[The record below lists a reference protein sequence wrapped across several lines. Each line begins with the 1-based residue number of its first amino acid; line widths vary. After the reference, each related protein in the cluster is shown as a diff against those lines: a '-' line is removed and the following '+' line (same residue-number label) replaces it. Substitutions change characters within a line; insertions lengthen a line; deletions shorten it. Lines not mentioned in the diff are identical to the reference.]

1 LISVGIIANPKSGK
15 DIRRL
20 VSQGRFVSNQE
31 KVNVLKRILSGLIAT
46 HVDEVVMMPD
56 MDMIG
61 KAATT
66 DISNDLKIR
75 HLDMSVFNNESDST
89 KASKLM
95 REIGVGC
102 LITLGGDG
110 TNRAV
115 VKELGNI
122 PLIPISTGTN
132 NVFPKMIE
140 GTVAGLAAGV
150 VASESLDIKK
160 ISSRANLIEIYLNNQ
175 LADIALVDIA
185 VSKETFV
192 GSRAIWDMDSV
203 HEVFLGRSTP
213 ASIGLSAIGSQLCP
227 SLPGDKSGT
236 HLIIGKGGKSVIAPI
251 APGMIRSVDVL
262 DSFRMPVGEKVN
274 IDLRPCTIALDGERS
289 FSLSDKQTAYV
300 LINDKGP
307 IIVSVEET
315 LRQASTACLF
325 RNDSQPENR

>member
-1 LISVGIIANPKSGK
+1 MISVGIIANPKSGK
-15 DIRRL
+15 DIRIL
-20 VSQGRFVSNQE
+20 VSQGRFVPNQE
-31 KVNVLKRILSGLIAT
+31 KVNVLKRILYGLIAT

-56 MDMIG
+56 IDMIG
-61 KAATT
+61 KAATNA
-66 DISNDLKIR
+66 ISPALKIR

-95 REIGVGC
+95 REMSVGC

-115 VKELGNI
+115 VKELGNT

-132 NVFPKMIE
+132 NVFPKMTE

-150 VASESLDIKK
+150 VASKSLDIKK
-160 ISSRANLIEIYLNNQ
+160 ISSRANLLEVYLDNK
-175 LADIALVDIA
+175 LADIALVDVA

-192 GSRAIWDMDSV
+192 GSRAIWDINSV
-203 HEVFLGRSTP
+203 HEIFLGRSTP
-213 ASIGLSAIGSQLCP
+213 ASIGLSAIGSHLCP

-262 DSFRMPVGEKVN
+262 DSFRMPVGKQVN
-274 IDLRPCTIALDGERS
+274 INLRPCTIALDGERA
-289 FSLSDKQTAYV
+289 FSLSDEQAAHV
-300 LINDKGP
+300 LISDKGP

-315 LRQASTACLF
+315 LRQAAIAGIF
-325 RNDSQPENR
+325 RDN

>member
-1 LISVGIIANPKSGK
+1 
-15 DIRRL
+15 
-20 VSQGRFVSNQE
+20 
-31 KVNVLKRILSGLIAT
+31 
-46 HVDEVVMMPD
+46 MMPD

-61 KAATT
+61 KAATN
-66 DISNDLKIR
+66 DISNSLKIR
-75 HLDMSVFNNESDST
+75 HLEMPVFNNESDST

-115 VKELGNI
+115 VKELGDI

-150 VASESLDIKK
+150 VASESLDINK
-160 ISSRANLIEIYLNNQ
+160 ISSRVNLIEVYLNNK
-175 LADIALVDIA
+175 LADIALVDVA

-192 GSRAIWDMDSV
+192 GSRAIWDMNSV
-203 HEVFLGRSTP
+203 HEIFLGRSTP
-213 ASIGLSAIGSQLCP
+213 ASIGLSSIGSQLCP

-251 APGMIRSVDVL
+251 APGIIRSVEIL
-262 DSFRMPVGEKVN
+262 DSFRMAVGEKIN
-274 IDLRPCTIALDGERS
+274 IELRPCTIALDGERA
-289 FSLSDKQTAYV
+289 FSLSDNQTAHV
-300 LINDKGP
+300 SINDTGP
-307 IIVSVEET
+307 VIVSVEET
-315 LRQASTACLF
+315 LRQASIAGIF
-325 RNDSQPENR
+325 RDN

>member
-1 LISVGIIANPKSGK
+1 MISVGIIANPKSGK

-20 VSQGRFVSNQE
+20 VSQGRFVPNHE

-46 HVDEVVMMPD
+46 HVDKVVMMPD

-61 KAATT
+61 KAATN
-66 DISNDLKIR
+66 DISNSLKIR
-75 HLDMSVFNNESDST
+75 HLEMPVFNNESDST

-115 VKELGNI
+115 VKELGDI

-150 VASESLDIKK
+150 VASESLDINK
-160 ISSRANLIEIYLNNQ
+160 ISSRVNLIEVYLNNK
-175 LADIALVDIA
+175 LADIALVDVA

-192 GSRAIWDMDSV
+192 GSRAIWDINSV
-203 HEVFLGRSTP
+203 HEIFLGRSTP
-213 ASIGLSAIGSQLCP
+213 ASIGLSSIGAQLCP

-251 APGMIRSVDVL
+251 APGMIRSVEIL

-274 IDLRPCTIALDGERS
+274 IELRPCTIALDGERA
-289 FSLSDKQTAYV
+289 FSLSDNQTAHV
-300 LINDKGP
+300 SINDIGP
-307 IIVSVEET
+307 VIVSVEET
-315 LRQASTACLF
+315 LRQASIAGIF
-325 RNDSQPENR
+325 RDN